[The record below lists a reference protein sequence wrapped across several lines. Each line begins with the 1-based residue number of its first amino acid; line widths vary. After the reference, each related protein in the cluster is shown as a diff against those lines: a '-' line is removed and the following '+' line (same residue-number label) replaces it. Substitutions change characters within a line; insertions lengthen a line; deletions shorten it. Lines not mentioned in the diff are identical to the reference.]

1 MKRKIITE
9 LDREMVIGQIKR
21 LDLSKK
27 YTVNIT
33 QKRVKRTISQ
43 NALYWLWL
51 TCIEFETG
59 NDKDVLHDFFKFKYL
74 KAETIKIFDEDIF
87 RYSTTKLNTI
97 QFKYYLDQIQIFAS
111 TELAIKLPDPA
122 DQYWEEFYS
131 FYSDKL

>member
-1 MKRKIITE
+1 MKRKLHTE

-21 LDLSKK
+21 LDLKK
-27 YTVNIT
+27 TYTVEIT
-33 QKRVKRTISQ
+33 EKRVKRTISQ

-59 NDKDVLHDFFKFKYL
+59 EDRNELHEYFKRKWLEPKDIIIKNDRFQY
-74 KAETIKIFDEDIF
+74 
-87 RYSTTKLNTI
+87 YSTRSLNTV
-97 QFKYYLDQIQIFAS
+97 QFKYYLDHLQIFAS
-111 TELAIKLPDPA
+111 TELAIKLPDPE